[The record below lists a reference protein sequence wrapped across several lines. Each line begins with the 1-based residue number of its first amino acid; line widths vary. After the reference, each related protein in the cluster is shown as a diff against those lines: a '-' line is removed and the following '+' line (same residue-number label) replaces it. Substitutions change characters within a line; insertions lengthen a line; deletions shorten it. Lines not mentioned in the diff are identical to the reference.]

1 MFSLQRTKVNIR
13 QCRQGLKE
21 HAMAPKQTRSEQVGT
36 ATQRV
41 AHRRVLSVCVR
52 ACVCVCVCVLDVCVC
67 VNVGMCVC
75 MPARVCVRVYV

>member
-1 MFSLQRTKVNIR
+1 MAQACIPMCACESIFDSL
-13 QCRQGLKE
+13 
-21 HAMAPKQTRSEQVGT
+21 AMAPKQTRSEQVGT